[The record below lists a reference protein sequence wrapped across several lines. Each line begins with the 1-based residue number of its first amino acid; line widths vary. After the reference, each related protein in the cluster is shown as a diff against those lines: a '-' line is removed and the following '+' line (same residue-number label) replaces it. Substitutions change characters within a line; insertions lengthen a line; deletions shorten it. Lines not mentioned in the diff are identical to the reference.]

1 MKLEVRATLR
11 IGVVLYVFFLFAAP
25 RMMAQS
31 DKGAIAGK
39 VLDSSGGILQG
50 AEISVEPVGTH
61 AVSDA
66 QGQFFVYNLPAG
78 HYTVT
83 VTYVG
88 FTAFTKEA
96 DVTAGPP
103 LSIEAKMQL
112 SSVKTEVLVTAER
125 AAGEAEAVNRQ
136 RSADN
141 VVQVLPADVIR
152 SLPNANMADALG
164 RLPSITL
171 ERDEGEGK
179 YVQVRGTE
187 PRLTNTTIDGINI
200 PSPESGVR
208 QIKFDAIPADLVE
221 SVEINKTLQANMDG
235 DGIGGS
241 VNLVTKTAT
250 ERPTISLSGMG
261 GYMPI
266 LGGRSQVES
275 TGTIGQRFGT
285 SKKFGIL
292 VGGSYDWTGRGIDD
306 IEPVSD
312 LATLPGGGTA
322 VWKDAIDIREYRYY
336 RSRWGVAGSTDYSLG
351 QGSDLY
357 ARFLYS
363 NFKNYGDRWVYSLN
377 DNTPDVQLLGGNGGT
392 PSFNTQDR
400 RPNIGIGS
408 LLLGG
413 KHEFTSSWLAWDVS
427 GSRSYLENVQ
437 PGTASFDSTLDSSN
451 CEFDP
456 SATKSIYRPQFTPV
470 CFTEA
475 YDPTTMQL
483 SDLQIDHGQSAQVN
497 FQVTGAYAKRY
508 HLGGHLSTIEIG
520 GRFRNA
526 HKYDNTF
533 NIDYTPND
541 SIILSQFPNGFTND
555 NYYENSYKLG
565 YNVNY
570 QAVRDFLM
578 SNLNA
583 FTAASSEG
591 VDPANYSYIEKVSAG
606 YLMNTIDLT
615 GRVRIVAGVRF
626 EGTNLNVVNRVFD
639 GSVSPPT
646 ISDNQFSGSYV
657 KVLPSVSLRYAL
669 TGDTNLRLVYGRGL
683 SRPDP
688 QDIAQALTFTTA
700 GSPGNLKNLL
710 TLGNPNLK
718 PETADNLDVLVEHY
732 LNPFGMI
739 SGGFFYKHLT
749 DPIVTQTFILTNF
762 QPAPNIPPG
771 TYQATQPINAGSAWI
786 AGFEASYLQHLTFL
800 PGPLSGLGIS
810 ANYGYTDSGADGLPG
825 RSDHPR
831 LLRNAPNTWN
841 ISPTYDKGR
850 VSIRVGL
857 SYNQANIAAYAYQDG
872 TPTAD
877 GTPSEPTP
885 GGLHGPFSDQ
895 YFYSHLQLDAQGSVR
910 LAHGLNFIAYGL
922 NLTNQVFGFYQGGP
936 QFMIQREYY
945 KPTYAFGFRWNPTFE
960 HK

>member
-1 MKLEVRATLR
+1 MIVRR
-11 IGVVLYVFFLFAAP
+11 KIGVVWLVIFLLVGA
-25 RMMAQS
+25 RGVSAQS
-31 DKGAIAGK
+31 DRGTISGK
-39 VLDSSGGILQG
+39 VSDSSGGVLQG
-50 AEISVEPVGTH
+50 AEVTLEPSRAHV
-61 AVSDA
+61 VSDA
-66 QGQFFVYNLPAG
+66 QGQFFFSDVASG

-88 FTAFTKEA
+88 FSALVKKVE
-96 DVTAGPP
+96 VTSAQPATV
-103 LSIEAKMQL
+103 EAKL
-112 SSVKTEVLVTAER
+112 TPSSLNTEVLVTAER

-141 VVQVLPADVIR
+141 IVQVLPADVIR

-164 RLPSITL
+164 RLPSVTL

-187 PRLTNTTIDGINI
+187 PRLTNTTIDGINV

-221 SVEINKTLQANMDG
+221 SVEINKTLQANMDA

-250 ERPTISLSGMG
+250 ERPTVALSGMG

-266 LGGRSQVES
+266 LGGRSQVET

-336 RSRWGVAGSTDYSLG
+336 RSRWGIAGSTDYSLG
-351 QGSDLY
+351 PGSDTY

-377 DNTPDVQLLGGNGGT
+377 DNTPNVQLLDGNGGT

-408 LLLGG
+408 LLVGG

-437 PGTASFDSTLDSSN
+437 PGTASFDSTLAGSN

-497 FQVTGAYAKRY
+497 FQATAAYAKRY
-508 HLGGHLSTIEIG
+508 HLGSHLSTIEFG

-533 NIDYTPND
+533 NIDYTPNN
-541 SIILSQFPNGFTND
+541 SIFLNQFANEFTND
-555 NYYENSYKLG
+555 NYYDGSYQLG

-578 SNLNA
+578 SNLGNLA
-583 FTAASSEG
+583 AASSAG
-591 VDPANYSYIEKVSAG
+591 VDPANYSYVEKVSAG

-615 GRVRIVAGVRF
+615 SRVRIVAGVRF
-626 EGTNLNVVNRVFD
+626 EGTNLSVVNRVFD
-639 GSVSPPT
+639 GTVNPPT
-646 ISDNQFSGSYV
+646 TSDNRFAGSYV
-657 KVLPSVSLRYAL
+657 KVLPSVSLRYAF
-669 TGDTNLRLVYGRGL
+669 TGNTNLRLVYGRGL

-700 GSPGNLKNLL
+700 GSPGNLKNLV

-718 PETADNLDVLVEHY
+718 PETADNFDVLVEHY

-739 SGGFFYKHLT
+739 SGGFFYKRLT
-749 DPIVTQTFILTNF
+749 DPIVTQTFTLTNF
-762 QPAPNIPPG
+762 TPAPNLPPG
-771 TYQATQPINAGSAWI
+771 TYTATQPINAGSAWI
-786 AGFEASYLQHLTFL
+786 AGIEAAYLQHLTFL
-800 PGPLSGLGIS
+800 HGPFSGLGIS
-810 ANYGYTDSGADGLPG
+810 ANYSYTNSRANGLPG

-841 ISPTYDKGR
+841 ISPTYDRGR
-850 VSIRVGL
+850 VSIRLGL

-872 TPTAD
+872 TPTQD
-877 GTPSEPTP
+877 GTPSDPTP
-885 GGLHGPFSDQ
+885 GGLKGPFSDQ
-895 YFYSHLQLDAQGSVR
+895 YFYSHLQVDAQGSVQ
-910 LAHGLNFIAYGL
+910 LSHGLSFIAYGL
-922 NLTNQVFGFYQGGP
+922 NLTNEVFGFYQGSP

-960 HK
+960 RR